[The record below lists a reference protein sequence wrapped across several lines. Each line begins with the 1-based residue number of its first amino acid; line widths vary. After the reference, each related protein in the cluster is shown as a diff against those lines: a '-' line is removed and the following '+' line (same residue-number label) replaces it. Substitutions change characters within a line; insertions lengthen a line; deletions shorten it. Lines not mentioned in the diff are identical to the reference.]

1 MRLIESSF
9 VSSHS
14 FDRLPIKLICCYWS
28 EPTEPVLL
36 DSEMPTPRCPLYP
49 SAGTTHFRPE
59 YPDRLQRSIHRTF
72 DGCRCRHLPARPP
85 PPGSIPTHSTIT
97 LRSLIRNGFACSLTL
112 IGHTSA
118 ASDSQQCS
126 NGIKAAPRGQFITGS
141 TWFQIG
147 LSHSLRRGARTRL
160 NTAARGH

>member
-1 MRLIESSF
+1 MIDCQSSSF
-9 VSSHS
+9 AVTGASQLSQCCSTRKCRRQDAHFTRQLAPPTSVPNIPTVSNAP
-14 FDRLPIKLICCYWS
+14 FIAPLMGVGVAIY
-28 EPTEPVLL
+28 
-36 DSEMPTPRCPLYP
+36 PR
-49 SAGTTHFRPE
+49 A
-59 YPDRLQRSIHRTF
+59 
-72 DGCRCRHLPARPP
+72 P